1 MPINLLIVDALNL
14 IRRIHAVQGSPCV
27 PACVRALEQ
36 LIQHA
41 NPTHAVAVFDDEERK
56 QSWRH
61 RLYPNYKSGR
71 VAMPESLSQEL
82 KQIEEAFTQS
92 GVACW
97 RSEGDEADDVVATLA
112 YRISQQ
118 GHQVTIVSTDKGYC
132 QLLAPTLRIRDYFQK
147 RWLDVPFIEQE
158 FGVIPAQL
166 VDFWGL
172 TGISSSKIP
181 GVMGIGPKAAAAILN
196 QFGTLEE
203 AYRRI
208 EEVPQK
214 WRNKLVEQKE
224 QAFLCRELAA
234 LKRDVPLRGNLQ
246 DLRFSGARV
255 RRDGQE

>member
-1 MPINLLIVDALNL
+1 MPIHLLIVDALNL
-14 IRRIHAVQGSPCV
+14 IRRIHAVQGSPCG

-36 LIQHA
+36 LVQHA

-56 QSWRH
+56 HGWRH
-61 RLYPNYKSGR
+61 QIYPNYKSGR

-82 KQIEEAFTQS
+82 RQIEEAFIQQ
-92 GVACW
+92 GVTCW
-97 RSEGDEADDVVATLA
+97 RSEGDEADDLVATLA
-112 YRISQQ
+112 CRIGQQ

-132 QLLAPTLRIRDYFQK
+132 QLLAPEIRIRDYFQK

-158 FGVIPAQL
+158 FGVTPAQL

-181 GVMGIGPKAAAAILN
+181 GVTGIGPKAAAAILN

-208 EEVPQK
+208 EEVPPK
-214 WRNKLVEQKE
+214 WRNKLTEQKE

-246 DLRFSGARV
+246 DLRFTGARAH
-255 RRDGQE
+255 RDGRE